1 MRQAENQ
8 IDVRAA
14 IQKKSFELHYNGGT
28 IWCEHL
34 DGMKNR
40 EQEVIVKFNGNL
52 PELLRP
58 SVSSCMI
65 INLDETVITEDIEQ
79 AIVDG
84 LNKGKKRFKKISL
97 VGVDRKH
104 QIKFITGLSRTGAA
118 VKFLDD
124 YEKAKEWVL

>member
-1 MRQAENQ
+1 MRQTENQ
-8 IDVRAA
+8 IEIRAA
-14 IQKKSFELHYNGGT
+14 MMKKSFELHYNGGT

-34 DGMKNR
+34 DGMKNL
-40 EQEVIVKFNGNL
+40 EQEVIDKFNGDL

-65 INLDETVITEDIEQ
+65 INLDETVITEGIEH
-79 AIVDG
+79 AIEAG
-84 LNKGKKRFKKISL
+84 LSEGKKRFKKIAF

-104 QIKFITGLSRTGAA
+104 QIKLITGLSRSGAA